1 MLWMLEV
8 DSLQIIQNG
17 IIRREFSMF
26 GEGETAEPL
35 QENYKS
41 IRFLPLLPYGCA
53 RSLEALTAV
62 FGTQGGQNSLCVCV
76 CVC

>member
-1 MLWMLEV
+1 
-8 DSLQIIQNG
+8 
-17 IIRREFSMF
+17 MF